1 VGGRVVYATDRF
13 SNVKYDPED
22 AMLLSRNLCILP
34 VVAVLAFSPQNAAS
48 AAESDSVDLSNLASC
63 YADGIDMIGNGK
75 TEAGAN
81 RWRQCFAEELKF
93 TLTFGTSFSMTCP
106 GEKCPMPASMSGVDR
121 RVAAARN
128 TYDRAGYT
136 ATSHHLTSI
145 GIEQSAPDHA
155 RVNAHLQ
162 AWHVRKD
169 GATVLGLGTWT
180 VDARKT
186 ASGWRIVEETLESPL
201 RVVIPRS
208 E

>member
-1 VGGRVVYATDRF
+1 
-13 SNVKYDPED
+13 
-22 AMLLSRNLCILP
+22 MLLSRNLGSLSI
-34 VVAVLAFSPQNAAS
+34 VAALVFGLHNAAA
-48 AAESDSVDLSNLASC
+48 AAESDGVELSNLASC

-81 RWRQCFAEELKF
+81 RWRQCFAEDLKF
-93 TLTFGTSFSMTCP
+93 TLTFGTSFTMTCP

-128 TYDRAGYT
+128 TYDRAGYM

-145 GIEQSAPDHA
+145 GIEQSAPDRA

-169 GATVLGLGTWT
+169 GATVLGLGSWA

-201 RVVIPRS
+201 RVVIPKS

>member
-1 VGGRVVYATDRF
+1 
-13 SNVKYDPED
+13 
-22 AMLLSRNLCILP
+22 MLLSRNLYILLI
-34 VVAVLAFSPQNAAS
+34 VAALVFGPHYAAY

-75 TEAGAN
+75 SEAGAN
-81 RWRQCFAEELKF
+81 RWRQCFAEDLKF
-93 TLTFGTSFSMTCP
+93 TLTFGTAFSMTCP

-145 GIEQSAPDHA
+145 GIDQPAPDRA

-169 GATVLGLGTWT
+169 GATVLGLGTWS

-201 RVVIPRS
+201 RVVVPKA

>member
-1 VGGRVVYATDRF
+1 M
-13 SNVKYDPED
+13 P
-22 AMLLSRNLCILP
+22 LSRNFGFWPLI
-34 VVAVLAFSPQNAAS
+34 AAFVFGSHHAAS
-48 AAESDSVDLSNLASC
+48 AAESDSVELSNLAAC
-63 YADGIDMIGNGK
+63 YADGIDLIGNGK

-81 RWRQCFAEELKF
+81 RWRQCFAEDLKF
-93 TLTFGTSFSMTCP
+93 TLTVGTSFSMTCP
-106 GEKCPMPASMSGVDR
+106 GEKCPMPASMSGMDR

-128 TYDRAGYT
+128 TYDRAGYA

-145 GIEQSAPDHA
+145 GVEQSAPDRA

-169 GATVLGLGTWT
+169 GATVLGLGTWAA
-180 VDARKT
+180 DARKT

-201 RVVIPRS
+201 RVVIPKS

>member
-1 VGGRVVYATDRF
+1 
-13 SNVKYDPED
+13 
-22 AMLLSRNLCILP
+22 MLLTRNLAILS
-34 VVAVLAFSPQNAAS
+34 VVAAVVFGPHNSAS
-48 AAESDSVDLSNLASC
+48 AAEPDSVELSNLAAC

-75 TEAGAN
+75 TEAGAT
-81 RWRQCFAEELKF
+81 RWRQCFAEDLKF

-106 GEKCPMPASMSGVDR
+106 GDKCPMPASMSGVDR

-145 GIEQSAPDHA
+145 GIEQSAPERA
-155 RVNAHLQ
+155 RVSAHLQ

-169 GATVLGLGTWT
+169 GATVLGLGTWA

-186 ASGWRIVEETLESPL
+186 GSGWRIVEETLESPL
-201 RVVIPRS
+201 RVVIPKS

>member
-1 VGGRVVYATDRF
+1 
-13 SNVKYDPED
+13 
-22 AMLLSRNLCILP
+22 MLLVRNLGILSMVAA
-34 VVAVLAFSPQNAAS
+34 VVFGSQNSAS
-48 AAESDSVDLSNLASC
+48 AAEPDSVELSNLAAC

-75 TEAGAN
+75 TEAGAS
-81 RWRQCFAEELKF
+81 RWRQCFAEDLKF

-106 GEKCPMPASMSGVDR
+106 GDKCPMPASMSGIDR

-145 GIEQSAPDHA
+145 GIEQSAPDRA
-155 RVNAHLQ
+155 RVSAHLQ

-186 ASGWRIVEETLESPL
+186 AAGWRI
-201 RVVIPRS
+201 
-208 E
+208 

>member
-1 VGGRVVYATDRF
+1 
-13 SNVKYDPED
+13 
-22 AMLLSRNLCILP
+22 MLLSRSLGLLSIAAIF
-34 VVAVLAFSPQNAAS
+34 VFGTQNAAS
-48 AAESDSVDLSNLASC
+48 AAESDSVELSNLASC

-75 TEAGAN
+75 SDAGAN
-81 RWRQCFAEELKF
+81 RWRQCFAEDLKF

-128 TYDRAGYT
+128 TYERAGYV

-145 GIEQSAPDHA
+145 GIEQSAPDRA

-162 AWHVRKD
+162 AWHIRKD
-169 GATVLGLGTWT
+169 GATVLGLGTWA
-180 VDARKT
+180 VEARKT

-201 RVVIPRS
+201 RVVMPKS

>member
-1 VGGRVVYATDRF
+1 
-13 SNVKYDPED
+13 
-22 AMLLSRNLCILP
+22 MLLSRNLGILP
-34 VVAVLAFSPQNAAS
+34 IVATLVFSVHNAAS
-48 AAESDSVDLSNLASC
+48 AAEPDNVELTNLASC

-75 TEAGAN
+75 SEAGAS
-81 RWRQCFAEELKF
+81 RWRQCFAEDLKF

-106 GEKCPMPASMSGVDR
+106 GEKCPTPASMNGVDR

-145 GIEQSAPDHA
+145 GIEQSAPDRA

-169 GATVLGLGTWT
+169 GATVLGLGTWA

-201 RVVIPRS
+201 RVVVPKS

>member
-1 VGGRVVYATDRF
+1 MSV
-13 SNVKYDPED
+13 
-22 AMLLSRNLCILP
+22 SRNLGILA
-34 VVAVLAFSPQNAAS
+34 VAAALASSQHHAAS
-48 AAESDSVDLSNLASC
+48 AAEPDSVELSNLAAC
-63 YADGIDMIGNGK
+63 YADGIDLIGNGK
-75 TEAGAN
+75 SEAGAS
-81 RWRQCFAEELKF
+81 RWRQCFTEELKF
-93 TLTFGTSFSMTCP
+93 TLTFGTTFSMTCP

-145 GIEQSAPDHA
+145 GIEQSAPDRA
-155 RVNAHLQ
+155 RVTAHLQ

-169 GATVLGLGTWT
+169 GTTVLGLGTWS
-180 VDARKT
+180 VDAQKT

-201 RVVIPRS
+201 RVVMPKS